1 MGIKYEGKVV
11 STISNTTYTCQ
22 LIDINFNG
30 TKTLIELG
38 GNGFDLN
45 YLQQGDE
52 RYSPIKGSELDLHCI
67 ITDNAT
73 GIALLSWINT
83 SVNTKKEDQF
93 YIRILKNGD
102 LFWYGVILPDL
113 NMAMDESKPFSY
125 HIKATDG
132 LARLKDI
139 RFNYRGSRQT
149 FTDMIWQILKETPL
163 YQNGANLLFTTCVE
177 WYELTMPTRAVTVDP
192 LGNSQIS
199 PYTYA
204 IKEENQEDIG
214 MTYWDVLT
222 NICEQWGMR
231 IMLSDGLFRL
241 YQVNVYEND
250 GVDKF
255 ERYYLTSNGV
265 IDSSGTFGYNMTLSN
280 DAAPYTLAGN
290 QWSFYPALK
299 KVNLKYPFV
308 NSNMLDT
315 LDTMTLLPPY
325 RYSSDLRDG
334 ILGGTNNRLN
344 FACTLNLNIFDI
356 AFITKT
362 FNVTVSI
369 KLKLGSK
376 YLKKDSLGSSVTW
389 TTNSADRYEVIIP
402 NVQWGI
408 TPLVIRL
415 STPDIPAGV
424 YNTNEFYIEVAE
436 VVESIVPNVL
446 DPNSEYF
453 VSRALGSTS
462 LLYNASITNDKES
475 YNLYTAQNTITPI
488 NSYTLDCNDAMFG
501 EPFDNSN
508 PGAMYIYD
516 GSAFYASTKQW
527 RLYGTGPG
535 PLTNFNQLRV
545 NENLSGQKVATRKYQ
560 GGILGAILLP
570 HSSFSYDSY
579 IYILNGGTFT
589 ANDET
594 WQGEWY
600 AVGID
605 RSDTIE
611 VDNGG
616 TQGGSGG
623 DTQLRYEIGGVQSQ
637 VGNLGNIYD
646 KVYYSPYPAS
656 TTLEPITQIAAASGS
671 KTFTLPH
678 AYDANPTG
686 NLSIRITILNNATS
700 GTSTLT
706 VNTQDSATIGAS
718 GSGTTTVPES
728 GSKTFITDGTNWFVT

>member
-1 MGIKYEGKVV
+1 MGIRYEGKVV
-11 STISNTTYTCQ
+11 STNSNTVYTCQ
-22 LIDINFNG
+22 LIDINFSG

-38 GNGFDLN
+38 GNGFDLT

-52 RYSPIKGSELDLHCI
+52 RYAPIKGSELDLHCI

-73 GIALLSWINT
+73 GIALLSWIN
-83 SVNTKKEDQF
+83 SQVNATKEDQF
-93 YIRILKNGD
+93 YIRILKNGG

-132 LARLKDI
+132 LARLKDL
-139 RFNYRGSRQT
+139 RFNYSGGRRT
-149 FTDMIWQILKETPL
+149 FIEMIWQILKETPL

-177 WYELTMPTRAVTVDP
+177 WYEATMPARSVTLDP
-192 LGNSQIS
+192 LRNSQIS

-204 IKEENQEDIG
+204 IKEENQKDIG

-250 GVDKF
+250 GLDKY
-255 ERYYLTSNGV
+255 ERAYLTSNGV

-315 LDTMTLLPPY
+315 LDTMVLLPPY

-334 ILGGTNNRLN
+334 ILGGTNKKLK
-344 FACTLNLNIFDI
+344 FACTLNVNIIDI
-356 AFITKT
+356 FRVGKEM
-362 FNVTVSI
+362 NVTVSI
-369 KLKLGSK
+369 KIKLGSK
-376 YLKKDSLGSSVTW
+376 YLKKDSLGSIVTW
-389 TTNSADRYEVIIP
+389 TTNSADRYEINIP
-402 NVQWGI
+402 KVFFGI
-408 TPLVIRL
+408 TPIVI
-415 STPDIPAGV
+415 SFTTPDIPAGV
-424 YNTNEFYIEVAE
+424 YNTNEFYIEVSE
-436 VVESIVPNVL
+436 IVESLVPNVL
-446 DPNSEYF
+446 NPNSDYV
-453 VSRALGSTS
+453 VSRALGSSS
-462 LLYNASITNDKES
+462 LLYNASVTNNKEA
-475 YNLYTAQNTITPI
+475 YNLYTAQNTIAAI

-516 GSAFYASTKQW
+516 GSAFYASTQTW
-527 RLYGTGPG
+527 RLYDTGHS
-535 PLTNFNQLRV
+535 TNFNQLRV
-545 NENLSGQKVATRKYQ
+545 NENLSGQKIATRKYQ

-570 HSSFSYDSY
+570 HSSFTYDSY

-600 AVGID
+600 AIGIN

-616 TQGGSGG
+616 GQGASGG
-623 DTQLRYEIGGVQSQ
+623 DTQLRGEIGGVQSQ
-637 VGNLGNIYD
+637 VSNLGNVYD
-646 KVYYSPYPAS
+646 KVYFSPYTAS
-656 TTLEPITQIAAASGS
+656 TTLEPITQLAAASGT

-686 NLSIRITILNNATS
+686 NLSIVITIVNSAST
-700 GTSTLT
+700 GETSTLT
-706 VNTQDSATIGAS
+706 VNTQDGAKIGAT
-718 GSGTTTVPES
+718 GVETTTVTES
-728 GSKTFITDGTNWFVT
+728 NSKTFITDGTNWFLT